1 MAMSCTNIRCY
12 TEHGRCYTLDLSQ
25 VDPGQPG
32 TREMI
37 TISEPAVEDDPTF
50 AAAAVL
56 ESRADPGPGIPSD
69 QTKAVS

>member
-1 MAMSCTNIRCY
+1 MSCTNIRCY
-12 TEHGRCYTLDLSQ
+12 TERGRCYTLDLSQ

-37 TISEPAVEDDPTF
+37 TISDPAVEDDPIC

-56 ESRADPGPGIPSD
+56 ESRADTGSGVPWD
-69 QTKAVS
+69 QIEAEA